1 MNKQKIAKA
10 ELAARI
16 SEQTGLSRKQA
27 GDVVTAATDLMVAA
41 LKEGCTVGLPNLG
54 TFSISHTSER
64 QGVRPGTTERIT
76 IPAGKKVRF
85 KMSTGLKEQL

>member
-1 MNKQKIAKA
+1 MNEKVAKA

-16 SEQTGLSRKQA
+16 SEQTGLSGKQA
-27 GDVVTAATDLMVAA
+27 GDVVSCAVSLMVDA
-41 LKEGCTVGLPNLG
+41 LKQGRTVGLPGLG
-54 TFSISHTSER
+54 TFSISHTAER

-85 KMSTGLKEQL
+85 KISTGLKDQI

>member
-1 MNKQKIAKA
+1 MNKGKVAKA

-27 GDVVTAATDLMVAA
+27 GDVVASAVGLMVDA
-41 LKEGCTVGLPNLG
+41 LKQGRTVGLPNLG
-54 TFSISHTSER
+54 TFSISQTSQR

-85 KMSTGLKEQL
+85 KISTGLRDQL

>member
-1 MNKQKIAKA
+1 MNKEKVAKA
-10 ELAARI
+10 ELASRI

-27 GDVVTAATDLMVAA
+27 GEVVTSAVSLMVDA
-41 LKEGCTVGLPNLG
+41 LKEGRTVGLLGLG
-54 TFSISHTSER
+54 TFSISPTAQR

-85 KMSTGLKEQL
+85 KISTGLKDRL

>member
-1 MNKQKIAKA
+1 MNKQKVAKA

-16 SEQTGLSRKQA
+16 SEKTGLSRKQA
-27 GDVVTAATDLMVAA
+27 GDVVAAATDLMVGA
-41 LKEGCTVGLPNLG
+41 LKEGRVVGLPNLG

-85 KMSTGLKEQL
+85 KISTGLKEEL